1 MLQMNKIAQFTDL
14 SAFSK
19 AFRNKKC
26 LIAALSIFATAA
38 LSATPAGAD
47 IKLTFGTYTA
57 DKPTDTVR
65 KIKPVL
71 KYLESS
77 LSRQLGEP
85 VYISTQIAKDYD
97 KGISQLI
104 NGKVDFARFGPASYV
119 LAKGKAAQISI
130 LAMEAVKGEKTFH
143 GIICVQESA
152 DIQKISDLSG
162 KTFAFG
168 NKLSTIGRYLAQSQL
183 LDAGINA
190 DQLKR
195 YEYLGR
201 HDRVGTAV
209 GNNEFDAGAL
219 KLSTFDKLRKK
230 NVAIREIYRFKNVT
244 KPWIARAGL
253 GEKVADALKNA
264 LLELDD
270 TNVLRA
276 IKKSGFLVGDDRDF
290 EVIREAMKR
299 SEQFSG

>member
-1 MLQMNKIAQFTDL
+1 L
-14 SAFSK
+14 SAS
-19 AFRNKKC
+19 
-26 LIAALSIFATAA
+26 S
-38 LSATPAGAD
+38 AGAD

-85 VYISTQIAKDYD
+85 VRISTQIAKDYD

-130 LAMEAVKGEKTFH
+130 LAMEAVKGQKMFH
-143 GIICVQESA
+143 GIICVQENS
-152 DIQKISDLSG
+152 DIQQISDLSG

-183 LDAGINA
+183 LDAGING
-190 DQLKR
+190 DHLKR

-219 KLSTFDKLRKK
+219 KLSTFKKLRKK
-230 NVAIREIYRFKNVT
+230 NVAIRELHRFENVT

-253 GEKVADALKNA
+253 DEKVAAALKNA
-264 LLELDD
+264 LLGLSDAK
-270 TNVLRA
+270 VLKA
-276 IKKSGFLVGDDRDF
+276 IKKSGFLPGHDGEF
-290 EVIREAMKR
+290 KAIREAMKR